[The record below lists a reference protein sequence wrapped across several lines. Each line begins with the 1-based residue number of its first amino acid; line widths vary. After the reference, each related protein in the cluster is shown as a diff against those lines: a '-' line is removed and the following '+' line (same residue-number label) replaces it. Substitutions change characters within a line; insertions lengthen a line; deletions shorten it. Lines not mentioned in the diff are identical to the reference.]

1 MVRLPWKFHDKSI
14 SQRFALCNVLTYKI
28 RIDNSNEQ
36 KEKQLD
42 NNNKNKKNTV
52 HAYLNQLA
60 KKKLD
65 DLLLNMRV

>member
-42 NNNKNKKNTV
+42 NNNKKTLFT
-52 HAYLNQLA
+52 HI
-60 KKKLD
+60 
-65 DLLLNMRV
+65 

>member
-42 NNNKNKKNTV
+42 NNNKNKKKHCSRIFKSTGEKKTGR
-52 HAYLNQLA
+52 LA
-60 KKKLD
+60 A
-65 DLLLNMRV
+65 